1 MKPKGG
7 VERELKF
14 PHVELERLRERLEEL
29 EAERVGPGAF
39 EDNLILDRD
48 GELEKEGKIL
58 RLRTVGQRNW
68 VTFKGPM
75 HLEGL
80 TKVRPEH
87 EIAVEGA
94 DEALALFQSLG
105 YAAVTRYQ
113 KVREEWMLGGVMIAL
128 DHTPIGDFAEFEGD
142 GAETVARRCGFDP
155 VKAERRD
162 YLRLYAEYRKR
173 HKDTPPEMVFPAN
186 RTPGS

>member
-1 MKPKGG
+1 MKGKGG

-14 PHVELERLRERLEEL
+14 PNVQLDRLRDRLLEL
-29 EAERVGPGAF
+29 EAERVGPAAF
-39 EDNLILDRD
+39 EDNLILDRE
-48 GELEKEGKIL
+48 GELTAEGKLL

-80 TKVRPEH
+80 AKVRVEH
-87 EIAVEGA
+87 EIAIEGA
-94 DEALALFQSLG
+94 DQARALFECLG
-105 YAAVTRYQ
+105 YSAVNRYQ

-142 GAETVARRCGFDP
+142 GAETVARRCGLDP
-155 VKAERRD
+155 AKSERRS
-162 YLRLYAEYRKR
+162 YLRLYAEHRKR
-173 HKDTPPEMVFPAN
+173 HRDSPLEMVFPAN